1 MYQTVAEAEAR
12 LQTRFNITA
21 ELTIGD
27 VMLAGLDLDGLA
39 PFEGEKTD
47 PGQAR
52 EFPRDGAAE
61 TPDAVL
67 DWVALRAYALV
78 SEERE
83 GVTRRRVDV
92 LSVEHAPAYSQT
104 ARRLQKLL
112 DPYLQRI
119 ATRV

>member
-12 LQTRFNITA
+12 LQTRYNLEA
-21 ELTIGD
+21 SLTIGD
-27 VMLAGLDLDGLA
+27 VMLASLDLDGLA

-47 PGQAR
+47 SGQAR
-52 EFPRDGAAE
+52 EFPRDGDTE

-78 SEERE
+78 SEEKE

-92 LSVEHAPAYSQT
+92 LSIEHAPAYSRT

-112 DPYLQRI
+112 DPYLQRTG
-119 ATRV
+119 ARV